1 MTNIYQL
8 PTPGRCED
16 EASEWL
22 ARLDRGLS
30 ADEERAL
37 RAWLKQS
44 NDHQE
49 ALLRLAS
56 LWDRMGSLALLS
68 ELFPRPA
75 PQRKSPRRYY
85 AAAAAAALFAVLILT
100 TWQLT
105 GPGPVQ
111 FSRWWQPDDD
121 VVAIV
126 DGVYETAVGQ
136 QTTVTLPD
144 GSVLLLNT
152 NSLIKVVYS
161 DKQRLLILERG
172 EMNIEVAHDAERPLS
187 VMAGQKIVQAVGT
200 AFNVQIINDGEVEL
214 IVTEGKVLVA
224 ERGDIRGDVAA
235 KADSDPIKTLPERST
250 VVSKGERV
258 VLSASEEVI
267 AKVSDSDISAQLSWR
282 QGNLVFRGETLAEAV
297 VELSRYTPVKFELAD
312 PRLRD
317 IRIGGRF
324 KAGDVDGLL
333 ATLKENFNIDY
344 ERPDAE
350 RVLLKAR

>member
-1 MTNIYQL
+1 MSNIHRL
-8 PTPGRCED
+8 STPARCHD

-30 ADEERAL
+30 ADEEQAL
-37 RAWLKQS
+37 DSWVKQS
-44 NDHQE
+44 AEHRE

-56 LWDRMGSLALLS
+56 LWDGMDSLSLLA
-68 ELFPRPA
+68 ELFPRPVRQPRA
-75 PQRKSPRRYY
+75 LRRYY
-85 AAAAAAALFAVLILT
+85 PAIAASVLFAVAMVAWQFAGPSLT
-100 TWQLT
+100 QL
-105 GPGPVQ
+105 
-111 FSRWWQPDDD
+111 SRWWRPDN

-126 DGVYETAVGQ
+126 DGVYETAIGEQ
-136 QTTVTLPD
+136 FTVDLPD
-144 GSVLLLNT
+144 RSRLVLNT
-152 NSLIKVVYS
+152 DSLVKVVFS

-200 AFNVQIINDGEVEL
+200 AFNVQISNDSEVEL

-224 ERGDIRGDVAA
+224 ERGDIKGETGIRAGNAMQPLSDAA
-235 KADSDPIKTLPERST
+235 TM
-250 VVSKGERV
+250 VSAGERV
-258 VLSASEEVI
+258 VLGASQPAI

-297 VELSRYTPVKFELAD
+297 VELGRYTPVKFELAD
-312 PRLRD
+312 QKLAH

-333 ATLKENFNIDY
+333 ATLRENFEIDY

>member
-1 MTNIYQL
+1 VTNIYQL

-22 ARLDRGLS
+22 ARLDRGLT

-37 RAWLKQS
+37 RVWLKQS

-68 ELFPRPA
+68 ELFPRPV
-75 PQRKSPRRYY
+75 PQRKSLRRYY
-85 AAAAAAALFAVLILT
+85 AAAAAAALFAILIVA

-105 GPGPVQ
+105 SSGPAQ
-111 FSRWWQPDDD
+111 DD

-136 QTTVTLPD
+136 QSTVTLPD

-235 KADSDPIKTLPERST
+235 KADSDPIKPLPERST

>member
-1 MTNIYQL
+1 VSNIYRL
-8 PTPGRCED
+8 STPGRCHD

-22 ARLDRGLS
+22 AKLDRGLS
-30 ADEERAL
+30 AEDEQAL
-37 RAWLKQS
+37 NCWVKQS
-44 NDHQE
+44 AEHRE
-49 ALLRLAS
+49 ALLKLAS
-56 LWDRMGSLALLS
+56 LWDRMDSLSLLA
-68 ELFPRPA
+68 ELFPRPVRQ
-75 PQRKSPRRYY
+75 PKTLRRYAPAI
-85 AAAAAAALFAVLILT
+85 AASALFAAIVVA
-100 TWQLT
+100 WQLAGT
-105 GPGPVQ
+105 
-111 FSRWWQPDDD
+111 SLTRPDN

-126 DGVYETAVGQ
+126 DGIYETAIGEQ
-136 QTTVTLPD
+136 FTVDLPD
-144 GSVLLLNT
+144 DSRLVLNT
-152 NSLIKVVYS
+152 NTLVKVVYS

-200 AFNVQIINDGEVEL
+200 AFNVQIINDSEVEL
-214 IVTEGKVLVA
+214 IVTAGKVLVA
-224 ERGDIRGDVAA
+224 ERGDIKGDTGMKTAGNVI
-235 KADSDPIKTLPERST
+235 KPLSDTST

-258 VLSASEEVI
+258 VLGARQQAI

-297 VELSRYTPVKFELAD
+297 VELGRYTPVKFELVDAK
-312 PRLRD
+312 LAD

-333 ATLKENFNIDY
+333 ATLKENFEIDY

>member
-1 MTNIYQL
+1 VTNIYQL
-8 PTPGRCED
+8 PTQGRCDD

-30 ADEERAL
+30 AEEERAL
-37 RAWLKQS
+37 KTWLKQS
-44 NDHQE
+44 AEHE
-49 ALLRLAS
+49 AALLKLAS
-56 LWDRMGSLALLS
+56 LWDRMSSLSLLA
-68 ELFPRPA
+68 ELFPRPVH
-75 PQRKSPRRYY
+75 QQKNWRRYY
-85 AAAAAAALFAVLILT
+85 PAVAASALFATVIVA
-100 TWQLT
+100 WQLNS
-105 GPGPVQ
+105 PS
-111 FSRWWQPDDD
+111 FELLSRWWQPADD

-126 DGVYETAVGQ
+126 DGVYETAIGEQ
-136 QTTVTLPD
+136 STIELPD
-144 GSVLLLNT
+144 QSLLVMNT

-172 EMNIEVAHDAERPLS
+172 EMNIDVAHDAQRPLS

-200 AFNVQIINDGEVEL
+200 AFNVQIINDNEVEL
-214 IVTEGKVLVA
+214 IVTDGKVLVA
-224 ERGDIRGDVAA
+224 ERGDIRGDDKPDAA
-235 KADSDPIKTLPERST
+235 PVKPLPDRST
-250 VVSKGERV
+250 VVAKGERV
-258 VLSASEEVI
+258 VLGASEEAI

-297 VELSRYTPVKFELAD
+297 VELSRYTPVRFELMDA
-312 PRLRD
+312 RLGE

-333 ATLKENFNIDY
+333 ATLRDNFNIDY

>member
-1 MTNIYQL
+1 VTNIYQL

-37 RAWLKQS
+37 RVWLKQS

-68 ELFPRPA
+68 ELFPRPV
-75 PQRKSPRRYY
+75 PQRKSLRRYY
-85 AAAAAAALFAVLILT
+85 AAAAAAALFAILIVA

-105 GPGPVQ
+105 SSGPAQ
-111 FSRWWQPDDD
+111 DD

-136 QTTVTLPD
+136 QSTVTLPD

-235 KADSDPIKTLPERST
+235 KADSDPIKPLPERST

>member
-44 NDHQE
+44 NEHQE

-75 PQRKSPRRYY
+75 PQRTSSRRYY
-85 AAAAAAALFAVLILT
+85 AAAAAAALFAILIVA

-105 GPGPVQ
+105 RSGPAQ
-111 FSRWWQPDDD
+111 DN

-187 VMAGQKIVQAVGT
+187 VMAGQSIVQAVGT

-235 KADSDPIKTLPERST
+235 KADSDPIKPLPERST

-258 VLSASEEVI
+258 VLSASQEVI

-312 PRLRD
+312 PQLRD

>member
-75 PQRKSPRRYY
+75 PQRNSPRRYY
-85 AAAAAAALFAVLILT
+85 AAAAAAALFAILVVA

-105 GPGPVQ
+105 SSGPTQ
-111 FSRWWQPDDD
+111 DD

-235 KADSDPIKTLPERST
+235 KADSDPIKPLPERST

>member
-37 RAWLKQS
+37 RVWLKQS

-68 ELFPRPA
+68 ELFPRPV

-85 AAAAAAALFAVLILT
+85 AAAAAAALFAILIVA

-105 GPGPVQ
+105 GSGPAQ
-111 FSRWWQPDDD
+111 DD

-126 DGVYETAVGQ
+126 DGVYETVVGQ
-136 QTTVTLPD
+136 QSTVTLPD

-235 KADSDPIKTLPERST
+235 KADSDPIKPLPERST

>member
-1 MTNIYQL
+1 VSNIYQL
-8 PTPGRCED
+8 PTPGRCHD

-22 ARLDRGLS
+22 AKLDRGLS
-30 ADEERAL
+30 ADEEHALNLWVRQSAEHRA
-37 RAWLKQS
+37 
-44 NDHQE
+44 
-49 ALLRLAS
+49 ALLKLAS
-56 LWDRMGSLALLS
+56 LWDRMDSLSLLS

-75 PQRKSPRRYY
+75 RQPKTLRRYY
-85 AAAAAAALFAVLILT
+85 PAIAASALFAVIVVA
-100 TWQLT
+100 WQLA
-105 GPGPVQ
+105 GPSFTQ
-111 FSRWWQPDDD
+111 FSRWWRPDN

-126 DGVYETAVGQ
+126 DGIYETAIGEQ
-136 QTTVTLPD
+136 FTVDLPD
-144 GSVLLLNT
+144 DSRLVLNT

-200 AFNVQIINDGEVEL
+200 AFNVQIINDSEVEL
-214 IVTEGKVLVA
+214 IVTAGKVLVA
-224 ERGDIRGDVAA
+224 ERGDIKGDTGA
-235 KADSDPIKTLPERST
+235 KAAGNAVKPLSDTSTL
-250 VVSKGERV
+250 VSKGERV
-258 VLSASEEVI
+258 VLGAGQEAI

-297 VELSRYTPVKFELAD
+297 VELGRYTPVKFELAD
-312 PRLRD
+312 EKLAG

-324 KAGDVDGLL
+324 KAGDVEGLL
-333 ATLKENFNIDY
+333 ATLKENFEIDY

>member
-1 MTNIYQL
+1 MSNIYQL
-8 PTPGRCED
+8 PTQGRCDD

-37 RAWLKQS
+37 RSWLSQS
-44 NDHQE
+44 DEHRA

-56 LWDRMGSLALLS
+56 LWDRMGSLSLLS
-68 ELFPRPA
+68 ELFPRPIR
-75 PQRKSPRRYY
+75 QQKSLRRYY
-85 AAAAAAALFAVLILT
+85 PAVAASALFAILMVAA
-100 TWQLT
+100 WQL
-105 GPGPVQ
+105 GSPWPAQ
-111 FSRWWQPDDD
+111 FSRWWQPDDN

-126 DGVYETAVGQ
+126 DGVYETAIGE

-144 GSVLLLNT
+144 HSVLVLNT

-161 DKQRLLILERG
+161 DKQRLLILDRG

-200 AFNVQIINDGEVEL
+200 AFNVQIINDSEVEL

-224 ERGDIRGDVAA
+224 ERGDIRGDAGA
-235 KADSDPIKTLPERST
+235 KAGNDSFKPLPERST

-258 VLSASEEVI
+258 VLGASVEEI

-282 QGNLVFRGETLAEAV
+282 QGHLVFRGETLAEAV

-312 PRLRD
+312 ASLRD

-333 ATLKENFNIDY
+333 ATLHENFNIDY